1 MRPPFADLSFDLKAT
16 FAQGDENFER
26 VFTVENGLGPIFKNS
41 SCAGCHPGDGRGTA
55 AEAFFRFNR
64 GDDLAFDIGGQQHQD
79 KSIPEIPV
87 EELPDG
93 VNRSKRLPP
102 PVFGVGLIEAIPV
115 ETILSRADEDDAD
128 GDGISGRPNWVTAA
142 DFVPATE
149 VGGGPGQQLG
159 RFSRKG
165 QVSYLVQQIAEAYQ
179 QDMGITS
186 AFIPVETSDPQAGAF
201 AVGNLVPD
209 PEIPASIV
217 LQTVVYVR
225 FLSPPKRGE
234 ITP

>member
-1 MRPPFADLSFDLKAT
+1 MPSRRWS
-16 FAQGDENFER
+16 R
-26 VFTVENGLGPIFKNS
+26 HCS
-41 SCAGCHPGDGRGTA
+41 
-55 AEAFFRFNR
+55 R

-186 AFIPVETSDPQAGAF
+186 DFIPVETSDPQAGAF

-209 PEIPASIV
+209 PEIPASTV